1 MVMVRLGEIIKPM
14 KESFLVAYLNWSGIK
29 EDDFNDVPDAIKEHR
44 KQNGLTK
51 NAQPDNV
58 DSSPFQQVKNNDIK
72 VIDDDS
78 EELDCEFLNNRQA
91 FLNLCRGNHYQFDEL
106 RRAKHSSM
114 MVLWHLHN
122 RDAPKFVQ
130 QCVACGREILT
141 GTRYHCNTCPD
152 YDLCTECFKNP
163 KTNRGTCKHK
173 LDAISVEGEST
184 KESSSSG
191 CLTEEQRRERQRNI
205 QLHIQLIVH
214 ASKCDSK
221 TCKSTNCA
229 KMKGFL
235 KHGKECKI
243 KAAGG
248 CKICKRIWTLLRIHA
263 QHCKDPVCTV
273 PNCLSIRERFRQ
285 LAKQQQAMDDRRR
298 LEMNRAY
305 RGGSEEA
312 R

>member
-14 KESFLVAYLNWSGIK
+14 KESFIVAYLNWSGIK
-29 EDDFNDVPDAIKEHR
+29 EEDFNAVPDAIKEHR
-44 KQNGLTK
+44 KQNTFANSTQPK
-51 NAQPDNV
+51 NNI
-58 DSSPFQQVKNNDIK
+58 DSSVQK
-72 VIDDDS
+72 VIDDDL

-163 KTNRGTCKHK
+163 KANRGACKHK
-173 LDAISVEGEST
+173 LEAISVEGEST

-205 QLHIQLIVH
+205 QLHIQLIEH

-235 KHGKECKI
+235 KHGKVGVRYASGYGHYSAHMHNIVKI
-243 KAAGG
+243 LFALYLIV
-248 CKICKRIWTLLRIHA
+248 CQFVSDLDSWLNNSRQWTI
-263 QHCKDPVCTV
+263 
-273 PNCLSIRERFRQ
+273 E
-285 LAKQQQAMDDRRR
+285 DDWK
-298 LEMNRAY
+298 
-305 RGGSEEA
+305 
-312 R
+312 